1 MDHKQMHQYA
11 VTYHCGKDWGEEM
24 VQSVD
29 LGHAVE
35 AAHAFPSRGG
45 AMRSRQQKGD
55 EQSSPLQQHTAIE
68 QHYKHHGSD
77 GNDLLEKPDHVVGV
91 VATN

>member
-35 AAHAFPSRGG
+35 AAHAIFPSSCRISI
-45 AMRSRQQKGD
+45 R
-55 EQSSPLQQHTAIE
+55 EV
-68 QHYKHHGSD
+68 
-77 GNDLLEKPDHVVGV
+77 KPKAQG
-91 VATN
+91 

>member
-35 AAHAFPSRGG
+35 AAHAIFPNSCRISI
-45 AMRSRQQKGD
+45 R
-55 EQSSPLQQHTAIE
+55 EV
-68 QHYKHHGSD
+68 
-77 GNDLLEKPDHVVGV
+77 KPKNQG
-91 VATN
+91 

>member
-1 MDHKQMHQYA
+1 MELWLKDVWETRFDEVSAAQLHRARQLFHQYA

-35 AAHAFPSRGG
+35 AAHAIFPSSCRISIREVKTKTQG
-45 AMRSRQQKGD
+45 
-55 EQSSPLQQHTAIE
+55 
-68 QHYKHHGSD
+68 
-77 GNDLLEKPDHVVGV
+77 
-91 VATN
+91 

>member
-35 AAHAFPSRGG
+35 AAHAIFPNSCRISIREVK
-45 AMRSRQQKGD
+45 AKSQD
-55 EQSSPLQQHTAIE
+55 
-68 QHYKHHGSD
+68 
-77 GNDLLEKPDHVVGV
+77 
-91 VATN
+91 